1 MIIRIVK
8 MTFKEER
15 IDTFLENFNANKEK
29 IRAVE
34 GCEHLELL
42 NDVDNEN
49 IFFTYSY
56 WQSVDHLNQYRES
69 NLFKNIW
76 KNTKIHFSD
85 KPQAWSVKRKISV

>member
-8 MTFKEER
+8 MTFKEDR
-15 IDTFLENFNANKEK
+15 IETFLENFNANKEK

-42 NDVDNEN
+42 QDVNKEN

-56 WQSVDHLNQYRES
+56 WQSVGDLDQYRKS
-69 NLFKNIW
+69 NLFKTIW
-76 KNTKIHFSD
+76 KNTKVHFSD
-85 KPQAWSVKRKISV
+85 KPQAWSIKRKVLV